1 MTEKNQKTD
10 TLQDIEACCQALD
23 DRKAENIL
31 VLYLGEKSS
40 ITDYYII
47 ASGMAKPHLK
57 ALGRTVDEILDAR
70 EVKPLQ
76 IDAEPNSGWVVV
88 DAFDFMVHLFLPE
101 QRDFY
106 SLESL
111 WKDAEIIEVES
122 LRSKV
127 NSPPPSPRLRHAMKV
142 KRGGVR

>member
-1 MTEKNQKTD
+1 MTEKNQKYE

-23 DRKAENIL
+23 DSKADDIL

-57 ALGRTVDEILDAR
+57 ALSRTVDETLDKR
-70 EVKPLQ
+70 EVEPLL
-76 IDAEPNSGWVVV
+76 IDSDPNSGWVIV

-101 QRDFY
+101 QRKYY

-111 WKDAEIIEVES
+111 WKDAEIVEVKK
-122 LRSKV
+122 SKGQ
-127 NSPPPSPRLRHAMKV
+127 KV
-142 KRGGVR
+142 KM

>member
-1 MTEKNQKTD
+1 MTEKNQKYE

-23 DRKAENIL
+23 DSKADDIL
-31 VLYLGEKSS
+31 VLYLCEKSS

-57 ALGRTVDEILDAR
+57 ALSRTVDETLDKR
-70 EVKPLQ
+70 EVEPLL
-76 IDAEPNSGWVVV
+76 IDSDPNSGWVIV

-101 QRDFY
+101 QRKYY

-111 WKDAEIIEVES
+111 WKDAEIVEVKK
-122 LRSKV
+122 SKGQ
-127 NSPPPSPRLRHAMKV
+127 KV
-142 KRGGVR
+142 KM

>member
-1 MTEKNQKTD
+1 MTEKNQKYE

-23 DRKAENIL
+23 DSKADDIL

-57 ALGRTVDEILDAR
+57 ALSRTVDETLDKR
-70 EVKPLQ
+70 EVEPLL
-76 IDAEPNSGWVVV
+76 IDSDPNSGWVIV

-101 QRDFY
+101 QRKYY

-111 WKDAEIIEVES
+111 WKDAEIVEVK
-122 LRSKV
+122 RSKGRMRESV
-127 NSPPPSPRLRHAMKV
+127 
-142 KRGGVR
+142 